1 MFNVGG
7 PEIVLVILV
16 ALVVLGPEQL
26 PKAMRTFGNVMGEVR
41 KLSSGFQNEVRD
53 VMNAADLDGSGST
66 GGAKRSGSTGSASP
80 AESSPAD
87 AVQEV
92 VVRNDQP
99 TPTAD
104 AAPESSA
111 VSDTAEVAA
120 SDARESTVAGDDGGS
135 GTETDRPSAA
145 DRAAG

>member
-41 KLSSGFQNEVRD
+41 KLSSGFQNEMRD
-53 VMNAADLDGSGST
+53 VMNADSDGSGS
-66 GGAKRSGSTGSASP
+66 KRSGSSATSSVPTSTG
-80 AESSPAD
+80 D
-87 AVQEV
+87 QVQEV

-99 TPTAD
+99 TSTTDGAVESPDLTDAPAAEAVTGVAD
-104 AAPESSA
+104 
-111 VSDTAEVAA
+111 VVGDDHGSDTE
-120 SDARESTVAGDDGGS
+120 TS
-135 GTETDRPSAA
+135 GPSAA